1 MSYRMLTLFGLVT
14 VLLLPGCTET
24 RSTPTFSLDFTV
36 TDVQGQTHRLTDYR
50 GKVVIVD
57 FWGTWC
63 PPCRA
68 EIPSF
73 VRLQEEYG
81 PQGLQIIGLS
91 YEKSAPK
98 LATRTVQTFMA
109 ANGINYPCALGTRDI
124 LTQVPGFQGFPT
136 TVFLDK
142 TGRVRAL
149 ESGLHKYEYL
159 ESIVKQLLA
168 E

>member
-1 MSYRMLTLFGLVT
+1 M
-14 VLLLPGCTET
+14 
-24 RSTPTFSLDFTV
+24 DFAV

-98 LATRTVQTFMA
+98 SATRTVQTFMA

-124 LTQVPGFQGFPT
+124 LNQVPGFEGFPT
-136 TVFLDK
+136 TIFLDK
-142 TGRVRAL
+142 TGPGPCL
-149 ESGLHKYEYL
+149 GSGLHKYEYL

>member
-1 MSYRMLTLFGLVT
+1 MSYRLRSLVGLVI

-24 RSTPTFSLDFTV
+24 SSPPTFLLDFAV
-36 TDVQGQTHRLTDYR
+36 IDVQGQPHRLADYR

-63 PPCRA
+63 PPCEA

-81 PQGLQIIGLS
+81 PQGLQIIGLN
-91 YEKSAPK
+91 YEQGTPQS
-98 LATRTVQTFMA
+98 ATRAVKAFMA
-109 ANGINYPCALGTRDI
+109 TNGINYPCALGTPEIRA
-124 LTQVPGFQGFPT
+124 QVPGFEAFPT
-136 TVFLDK
+136 TIFLDK
-142 TGRVRAL
+142 TGRVRAK
-149 ESGLHKYEYL
+149 EVGLHRYEYL
-159 ESIVKQLLA
+159 ESIVKKLLA